1 MRKTILVMAMAL
13 GIGPLGCSSGGGPVV
28 VTPEIEAQQKQ
39 AEKDV
44 RSDELLNQ
52 KKQKVV
58 GKGSAEDE
66 ERQRQRTGG
75 N

>member
-1 MRKTILVMAMAL
+1 MRKTILAMTMAL

-44 RSDELLNQ
+44 RSAEQLNQ
-52 KKQKVV
+52 KNQKAI
-58 GKGSAEDE
+58 GKASAEDE
-66 ERQRQRTGG
+66 EQRRQRTGG